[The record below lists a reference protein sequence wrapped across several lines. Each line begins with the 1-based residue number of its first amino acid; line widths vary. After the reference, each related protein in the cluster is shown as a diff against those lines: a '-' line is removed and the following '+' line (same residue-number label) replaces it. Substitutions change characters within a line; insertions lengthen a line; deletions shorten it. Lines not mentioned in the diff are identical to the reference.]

1 MSKFRK
7 KIILKNRTW
16 RLLLIYK

>member
-7 KIILKNRTW
+7 KIIKYLQTFW
-16 RLLLIYK
+16 GCLA